1 MTFFA
6 PNLASPLFARGL
18 GEGNPNPFGVG
29 STPDTAQL
37 DFSTRFGIART
48 AQQINNLAESLRD
61 PAGELKLVL
70 QEYQD
75 INTDMTEQY
84 KKYVSQLRK
93 LAIPDEEVAMRA
105 DAWIKP
111 TLAIRLEMLKLKHPY
126 AVGGAAGG
134 ALNPIESFANGTG
147 ENTASQFKASTQF
160 GNWRSLKK
168 AFKSRKSHR
177 RHKRSKK

>member
-6 PNLASPLFARGL
+6 PNLASPLFSRAL
-18 GEGNPNPFGVG
+18 GEVNPNPFGVG
-29 STPDTAQL
+29 SRPDTAQL

-48 AQQINNLAESLRD
+48 AHQINSLAKSLRN
-61 PAGELKLVL
+61 PAAELQEVL

-75 INTDMTEQY
+75 INTDMTKQY
-84 KKYVSQLRK
+84 QAYVKELRQLS
-93 LAIPDEEVAMRA
+93 IPDEEVALRA

-111 TLAIRLEMLKLKHPY
+111 TLAIRLEMLKLKYPY

-147 ENTASQFKASTQF
+147 ENTASEFKASTQF